1 MRVYHYFAFVI
12 AAGAAT
18 AALAHGSATGIVK
31 ERMDGMIV
39 LRDSMKAMGPM
50 MQGRLDYDADVV
62 RTQAASIRQHSGDA
76 LYSLFP
82 EGSGGMPSEA
92 TDAVWEDWER
102 FTMIADR
109 LETLAVALEAGAT
122 NGLMKDGMGGMMNS
136 GTMQEMMAGGMSMPI
151 DGSTLA
157 AMPADA
163 LFTMIGNT
171 CSACHEKFRAK
182 MQ

>member
-82 EGSGGMPSEA
+82 ERQRRHALGGNGRS
-92 TDAVWEDWER
+92 
-102 FTMIADR
+102 
-109 LETLAVALEAGAT
+109 LGGLGALHH
-122 NGLMKDGMGGMMNS
+122 D
-136 GTMQEMMAGGMSMPI
+136 
-151 DGSTLA
+151 
-157 AMPADA
+157 
-163 LFTMIGNT
+163 
-171 CSACHEKFRAK
+171 C
-182 MQ
+182 